1 MKKICLYLITICVV
15 FSFSTSRAATEKL
28 LVTFINPGVSDVNDP
43 TGGFW
48 LSVSS
53 FMKAAA
59 EDLNIELEI
68 IYSERNH
75 ILMQQQAKDVVER
88 KNPPN
93 YLIVVNEKLRAKQM
107 VIDSNNAGVKVF
119 VMLNI
124 FDGEQQIQMGPPRY
138 KYKNWIG
145 TLIPDN
151 HFAGYEIA
159 RRVIDHALDTG
170 VKSADG
176 LLHLI
181 GISGDPVTQ
190 ASIERVNGLKQ
201 AVSEYPN
208 VNLKQVFVG
217 YWRKDIS
224 KKKVM
229 RALKRYPNT
238 GAIWA
243 ANDPMAIGAVEAVFD
258 NRKKPG
264 KDIFIGGLN
273 WDIPGLKK
281 IKKGEMVTSIGGH
294 FMTGGW
300 VLVLLHDYHHG
311 KDFAEEGLQ
320 LKQQIFGAL
329 HRQNIDRFL
338 KYFGGRNW
346 SIIDYTRFS
355 KVLNPNI
362 TRYNFNL
369 EEVLKQFK

>member
-1 MKKICLYLITICVV
+1 
-15 FSFSTSRAATEKL
+15 
-28 LVTFINPGVSDVNDP
+28 
-43 TGGFW
+43 
-48 LSVSS
+48 
-53 FMKAAA
+53 
-59 EDLNIELEI
+59 
-68 IYSERNH
+68 
-75 ILMQQQAKDVVER
+75 
-88 KNPPN
+88 
-93 YLIVVNEKLRAKQM
+93 
-107 VIDSNNAGVKVF
+107 
-119 VMLNI
+119 
-124 FDGEQQIQMGPPRY
+124 
-138 KYKNWIG
+138 
-145 TLIPDN
+145 
-151 HFAGYEIA
+151 
-159 RRVIDHALDTG
+159 
-170 VKSADG
+170 
-176 LLHLI
+176 
-181 GISGDPVTQ
+181 
-190 ASIERVNGLKQ
+190 
-201 AVSEYPN
+201 
-208 VNLKQVFVG
+208 
-217 YWRKDIS
+217 
-224 KKKVM
+224 
-229 RALKRYPNT
+229 
-238 GAIWA
+238 
-243 ANDPMAIGAVEAVFD
+243 MAIGAVEAVFD